1 MITSLKEKI
10 MNENNIANYE
20 EKSIVVNNP
29 NDISRLNNLDK
40 SKYRTRATMLYD
52 ELKAIKPIDNTINNV
67 IYLPKNIEQS
77 LALNTNINTLK
88 QIWTEYRLFYNEK
101 NSNKAN
107 QETQATNIN
116 DTQESYI
123 LSNFDEIF
131 QELNQKVDGVNG
143 IIQELNNM
151 KQKIHSS
158 NLILGANQ
166 KSFELYM
173 QQERA
178 KLEKEKEEFELL
190 KNAQSKKLE
199 EEHRK
204 IATYYQR
211 IQQLVAK
218 MNSQIDKL
226 Y

>member
-20 EKSIVVNNP
+20 EKSIVFNNP
-29 NDISRLNNLDK
+29 NDIPRLNNLDK

-67 IYLPKNIEQS
+67 IYLQKNIEQS

-131 QELNQKVDGVNG
+131 
-143 IIQELNNM
+143 QELNNM

>member
-1 MITSLKEKI
+1 

-20 EKSIVVNNP
+20 EKSIVFNNP
-29 NDISRLNNLDK
+29 NDIPRLNNLDK

-67 IYLPKNIEQS
+67 IYLQKNIEQS

-101 NSNKAN
+101 NNNKAN

-131 QELNQKVDGVNG
+131 QE
-143 IIQELNNM
+143 II
-151 KQKIHSS
+151 
-158 NLILGANQ
+158 
-166 KSFELYM
+166 
-173 QQERA
+173 
-178 KLEKEKEEFELL
+178 
-190 KNAQSKKLE
+190 
-199 EEHRK
+199 
-204 IATYYQR
+204 
-211 IQQLVAK
+211 
-218 MNSQIDKL
+218 
-226 Y
+226 

>member
-1 MITSLKEKI
+1 

-67 IYLPKNIEQS
+67 IYLQKNIEEC

-173 QQERA
+173 QQEIA

>member
-1 MITSLKEKI
+1 M
-10 MNENNIANYE
+10 
-20 EKSIVVNNP
+20 
-29 NDISRLNNLDK
+29 
-40 SKYRTRATMLYD
+40 
-52 ELKAIKPIDNTINNV
+52 
-67 IYLPKNIEQS
+67 
-77 LALNTNINTLK
+77 
-88 QIWTEYRLFYNEK
+88 
-101 NSNKAN
+101 
-107 QETQATNIN
+107 
-116 DTQESYI
+116 
-123 LSNFDEIF
+123 
-131 QELNQKVDGVNG
+131 